1 MRLDFEC
8 WAGLVC
14 PGHTLPGSGPKTSA
28 TTSVWAAHL
37 IRHSPAAGLKR
48 CRDDLG
54 DLPMNPGGITIPR
67 LSQGILANT
76 HAHTQSM
83 SYSVGLQ
90 APSLREG
97 TSGSS
102 AIWVGVQML
111 EYPGTQQM
119 DANGLYVHNPNYWLM
134 CLLGRDFRH
143 CGYQQTPQPICRNKM
158 ERKWTAHDSIHI
170 YIYYCN
176 HLCKHV
182 YI

>member
-54 DLPMNPGGITIPR
+54 DLPMNPGIHHPKTVPR
-67 LSQGILANT
+67 DPGKHTRT
-76 HAHTQSM
+76 HTVSLRHTQW
-83 SYSVGLQ
+83 
-90 APSLREG
+90 
-97 TSGSS
+97 GSRLPVS
-102 AIWVGVQML
+102 EKALPDLLLPYGWGFKCWNML

-119 DANGLYVHNPNYWLM
+119 DYIYIYVHNPNYCPM

-143 CGYQQTPQPICRNKM
+143 CGYQQTPQPM
-158 ERKWTAHDSIHI
+158 ERKWTAHDSIH
-170 YIYYCN
+170 
-176 HLCKHV
+176 V
-182 YI
+182 